1 MSRLIDQGIDNI
13 MSLLDKMGNLAR
25 EAFLLSVN
33 AYMENKDV
41 SDELYKMSSEIR
53 KMKDEVRD
61 LAFELV
67 LRYQPVARDLR
78 FIESA
83 IEISYRLSR
92 FGRYAFDI
100 SGIQKAIGNRES
112 CDLKDV
118 KEALTIAE
126 WMLTMSIS
134 TLKSWDED
142 LAKNIVKKDSELDAK
157 FIEALKDVA
166 MGKVK
171 DTKCA
176 VADMLVIRYLERI
189 GDHAT
194 RIASLSSFINTGK
207 YLF

>member
-1 MSRLIDQGIDNI
+1 MSRLIDQGIKNI
-13 MSLLDKMGNLAR
+13 IVLLDRMGSLAK

-41 SDELYKMSSEIR
+41 SDELYKMSWEIR

-67 LRYQPVARDLR
+67 LRYQPVAKDLR

-100 SGIQKAIGNRES
+100 SGIQKALGSREN

-118 KEALTIAE
+118 KETLAIAE
-126 WMLTMSIS
+126 WMLTSSIS
-134 TLKSWDED
+134 TLKNWDED
-142 LAKNIVKKDSELDAK
+142 LANEIVKRDSELDAK

-166 MGKVK
+166 TGKVK
-171 DTKCA
+171 DIKCA

-207 YLF
+207 YLL

>member
-1 MSRLIDQGIDNI
+1 MSRLIDRGIENI
-13 MSLLDKMGNLAR
+13 MNLLDRMGNLAKD
-25 EAFLLSVN
+25 AFFLSVN
-33 AYMENKDV
+33 AYIENRDV
-41 SDELYKMSSEIR
+41 SDELYKMSWEIR

-67 LRYQPVARDLR
+67 ARYQPVARDLR

-100 SGIQKAIGNRES
+100 SGIQKALGNRKE
-112 CDLKDV
+112 CDIRNV
-118 KEALTIAE
+118 KEALEIAE
-126 WMLTMSIS
+126 WMLSMSIQ
-134 TLKSWDED
+134 TLKEWNED
-142 LAKNIVKKDSELDAK
+142 LAKEIVKKDSELDAK
-157 FIEALKDVA
+157 FIEALKEVA
-166 MGKVK
+166 EGKVK

-189 GDHAT
+189 GDHAA

-207 YLF
+207 YLY

>member
-1 MSRLIDQGIDNI
+1 MSRLIDQGINNI
-13 MSLLDKMGNLAR
+13 MVLLDNMGNLAR

-33 AYMENKDV
+33 AYIENKDV
-41 SDELYKMSSEIR
+41 SDQLYKMSWEIR

-100 SGIQKAIGNRES
+100 SGIQKALGGREN
-112 CDLKDV
+112 CDIKDV
-118 KEALTIAE
+118 KEALAIAE
-126 WMLTMSIS
+126 WMLTSSIS
-134 TLKSWDED
+134 TLKNWDEN
-142 LAKNIVKKDSELDAK
+142 LANEVVKRDSELDAK

-166 MGKVK
+166 TGKVK

-207 YLF
+207 YLL